1 MVFKFLSK
9 YAGVEYSEIPNDFT
23 IAMGQRI
30 RKARLEEGLSQVE
43 LAEKAYFRQAS
54 ISDIENGKR
63 EVSSSELLYFSYALN
78 RPIIYFFPE
87 FHQRHISEKELTPL
101 LQELVETG
109 KRLNNDDIKRI
120 IAQAKA
126 LLNFNKTN
134 KQKK

>member
-23 IAMGQRI
+23 IAMGKRI

-87 FHQRHISEKELTPL
+87 FHQRRVVDNGDSPL
-101 LQELVETG
+101 IQELKTIGSKLEEDDLV
-109 KRLNNDDIKRI
+109 RL
-120 IAQAKA
+120 IAQGNA
-126 LLNFNKTN
+126 LINL
-134 KQKK
+134 KKNID